1 MPDPGPRFSF
11 DPLERRG
18 VLLGLQPAQLLT
30 VSVAAVVAFGADVT
44 MSRHGGRA
52 AAALVLILGV
62 VSAFWTR
69 GGRPASAWLVE
80 AASCFARR
88 ARGPVL
94 DDQPLQGITPGSTG
108 RRDAPGAATVRP
120 VRTVSPRGIVLAAL
134 TSGPGSS
141 TGVVVDRRHGR
152 WVAAIPVKGR
162 SFSLLDPEEQARRF
176 DGWRV
181 VLNSLGRPGTAVRRV
196 QWIERSFPEVAAG
209 LLRTAESLQPAA
221 GSNNA
226 VSSYQQL
233 VARATPAQVHE
244 AYVLAAVA
252 GPPDV
257 GSAQGRRAEE
267 VLLRE
272 IRLLEGQLR
281 NADLLPSPPLDLD
294 ELVAAIA
301 AVYEPSTSRLCSFR
315 SSPWPVAEDEQWS
328 YVRSGSCWHATYWI
342 ADWPRVDVN
351 PDFMI
356 PLLVSEGRRTVSVVM
371 EPVPPD
377 RSARE
382 VRSARTAD
390 AADDHLRSRAGFLPS
405 ARRGRESEGVVR
417 REAELADGHAE
428 FRFSGY
434 VSVHAADRGSLDLA
448 CAEAEHASQ
457 AAHVEIRRLFGR
469 QREALSW
476 TLPLARGLR

>member
-18 VLLGLQPAQLLT
+18 VLLGLQPVQLLT
-30 VSVAAVVAFGADVT
+30 VSITAVIAFGADMT
-44 MSRHGGRA
+44 MSRHAGRA
-52 AAALVLILGV
+52 VAALVLVVGL

-69 GGRPASAWLVE
+69 SGRPASEWLVE
-80 AASCFARR
+80 GASCFARR

-94 DDQPLQGITPGSTG
+94 DDQPLQGITPGSIG
-108 RRDAPGAATVRP
+108 RREAPGAARARP
-120 VRTVSPRGIVLAAL
+120 ARTVSPRGIGLAAL
-134 TSGPGSS
+134 TSGPGSA

-162 SFSLLDPEEQARRF
+162 SFSLLDPEEQARRL

-209 LLRTAESLQPAA
+209 VLRTAEGLQPAA

-244 AYVLAAVA
+244 AYVVAAVA
-252 GPPDV
+252 GPHDV

-281 NADLLPSPPLDLD
+281 NADLLPSPPLDRD
-294 ELVAAIA
+294 ELAAAIA
-301 AVYEPSTSRLCSFR
+301 AIYEPCTSRPCSFR
-315 SSPWPVAEDEQWS
+315 SSPWPMAEDEQWS
-328 YVRSGSCWHATYWI
+328 YVRAGSCWHATYWI

-377 RSARE
+377 RAARE

-390 AADDHLRSRAGFLPS
+390 AADDQLRSRAGFLPS
-405 ARRGRESEGVVR
+405 ARRGRESEGVIR

-448 CAEAEHASQ
+448 CAETEHAAQ

>member
-1 MPDPGPRFSF
+1 MPDAGPRFSF

-30 VSVAAVVAFGADVT
+30 VSIAAVVAFGADVT

-52 AAALVLILGV
+52 AAALVLVLGI
-62 VSAFWTR
+62 VSALWTR
-69 GGRPASAWLVE
+69 SGRPASVWFVE
-80 AASCFARR
+80 AATCFARR
-88 ARGPVL
+88 AGGPLL
-94 DDQPLQGITPGSTG
+94 DDQPLQGITSGSTG
-108 RRDAPGAATVRP
+108 RRRTAGESAARQA
-120 VRTVSPRGIVLAAL
+120 RTVSPRGIVLAAL
-134 TSGPGSS
+134 TSSPGRP

-162 SFSLLDPEEQARRF
+162 SFSLLDPEEQARRL

-209 LLRTAESLQPAA
+209 LLRTAESLQPAT
-221 GSNNA
+221 GSNSA
-226 VSSYQQL
+226 VSSYQDL
-233 VARATPAQVHE
+233 VASAAPAQVHE

-252 GPPDV
+252 GPPEV
-257 GSAQGRRAEE
+257 GSSVGRRAEE

-281 NADLLPSPPLDLD
+281 NADLLPSPPLNPD
-294 ELVAAIA
+294 ELAAAIA
-301 AVYEPSTSRLCSFR
+301 SVYEPATAQRGSAR

-351 PDFMI
+351 PDFMM
-356 PLLVSEGRRTVSVVM
+356 PLLVSEGRRTVSLVM

-377 RSARE
+377 RAARE

-405 ARRGRESEGVVR
+405 ARRSRESEGVVR
-417 REAELADGHAE
+417 REVELADGHAE

-434 VSVHAADRGSLDLA
+434 VSVHAADRESLDLA
-448 CAEAEHASQ
+448 CAEAEHAAQ
-457 AAHVEIRRLFGR
+457 AARVEIRRLFGR

>member
-30 VSVAAVVAFGADVT
+30 VSIAAVVAFGADVA
-44 MSRHGGRA
+44 MPRHGGRA
-52 AAALVLILGV
+52 AAALVLVVGI

-69 GGRPASAWLVE
+69 SGRPASAWFVE
-80 AASCFARR
+80 AVSCFARR

-94 DDQPLQGITPGSTG
+94 DDHPLQGITKRSSGT
-108 RRDAPGAATVRP
+108 RDAAGELTAWQA
-120 VRTVSPRGIVLAAL
+120 RTVSPRGIVLAAL
-134 TSGPGSS
+134 ASAPGRP
-141 TGVVVDRRHGR
+141 TGVIVDRRHGR
-152 WVAAIPVKGR
+152 WIAAIPVKGR
-162 SFSLLDPEEQARRF
+162 SFSLLDPEEQARRL

-209 LLRTAESLQPAA
+209 LLRTAESLKPAG
-221 GSNNA
+221 GSDNA
-226 VSSYQQL
+226 VSSYQDL
-233 VARATPAQVHE
+233 VAGASPAQVHQT
-244 AYVLAAVA
+244 YVLAAVA
-252 GPPDV
+252 GPPEL
-257 GSAQGRRAEE
+257 GSSHGRRAEE

-281 NADLLPSPPLDLD
+281 NADLMPSPPLDLD
-294 ELVAAIA
+294 ELTDTIA
-301 AVYEPSTSRLCSFR
+301 TVYEPAGSRRGSFR
-315 SSPWPVAEDEQWS
+315 SSPWPVAEDEEWS
-328 YVRSGSCWHATYWI
+328 YIRSGGCWHATYWI

-356 PLLVSEGRRTVSVVM
+356 PLLVSEGRRTVSLVM

-377 RSARE
+377 RAARE

-417 REAELADGHAE
+417 REVELADGHAE

-434 VSVHAADRGSLDLA
+434 VSVHAADRESLDLA
-448 CAEAEHASQ
+448 CAETEHAAQ
-457 AAHVEIRRLFGR
+457 AARVEIRRLFGR